1 MDKPTPVP
9 GLRPRDKPSPGNGS
23 DDALPGGRAHNGP
36 MAAFRLLAKAIRNPS
51 RAVLRLL
58 LRARLARTGVPLDRA
73 RLLRWVSEQFGVDA
87 VALHN
92 EYLASDFRRS
102 YVARRQALWEFPG
115 PQRLGTSDPLSHEA
129 LYIVVRATRP
139 RVVVETGVLYGAS
152 SAHILAALARN
163 GEGELYS
170 IDLPQQPGEP
180 PHGFLVPDELG
191 GRWTLVVGDSRRELP
206 PLLDRLSAI
215 DLFHHDSTHTFQH
228 MTWEFQTVLSHLTRH
243 GVLSSHDVRIA
254 HSMREIFR
262 RNAFQAFCERQGLRW
277 ETFHNTGLA
286 IIQAAIRVWATR
298 APPASRSFPKYLP
311 AWSVGPSIYR
321 RSMPAATLSDPGA
334 VAKW

>member
-1 MDKPTPVP
+1 MDKPIPFP
-9 GLRPRDKPSPGNGS
+9 GLRPRDELSRGNGR
-23 DDALPGGRAHNGP
+23 DDATLPGGRAQIRP
-36 MAAFRLLAKAIRNPS
+36 LAAIRLLAKAVRNPS

-58 LRARLARTGVPLDRA
+58 LRARLARTGVSVDRA
-73 RLLRWVSEQFGVDA
+73 RLVRWVSEQFGVDA
-87 VALHN
+87 VVFHD

-102 YVARRQALWEFPG
+102 YSARRRALWEFPG

-191 GRWTLVVGDSRRELP
+191 GRWNLVVGDSRRELP
-206 PLLDRLSAI
+206 ALLDRLSVI
-215 DLFHHDSTHTFQH
+215 NLFHHDSLHTFEH
-228 MTWEFQTVLSHLTRH
+228 MTWEFLTVLSYLTPH

-254 HSMREIFR
+254 HSVREIFR
-262 RNAFQAFCERQGLRW
+262 RNAFQSFCERQGLPW
-277 ETFHNTGLA
+277 ETFHNSGLA
-286 IIQAAIRVWATR
+286 IANVEPAT
-298 APPASRSFPKYLP
+298 
-311 AWSVGPSIYR
+311 
-321 RSMPAATLSDPGA
+321 
-334 VAKW
+334 AKS

>member
-1 MDKPTPVP
+1 MDKPTPSP
-9 GLRPRDKPSPGNGS
+9 GLRPRDELLRGNGQDENGQ
-23 DDALPGGRAHNGP
+23 DDATPPGGRAQIRP
-36 MAAFRLLAKAIRNPS
+36 MAAIRLLAKAVRNPS

-58 LRARLARTGVPLDRA
+58 LRARLARTGVPADRA
-73 RLLRWVSEQFGVDA
+73 RLVRWVSEQFGVDA
-87 VALHN
+87 VAFHD

-102 YVARRQALWEFPG
+102 YSARRRALWEFAG
-115 PQRLGTSDPLSHEA
+115 PQRLGTSDPISHEA

-170 IDLPQQPGEP
+170 IDLPHEPAEP

-191 GRWTLVVGDSRRELP
+191 GRWTLIVGDSRRELP
-206 PLLDRLSAI
+206 TLLDRLSAI
-215 DLFHHDSTHTFQH
+215 DLFHHDSMHTFQH
-228 MTWEFQTVLSHLTRH
+228 MTWEFQTVLSHLTLN

-277 ETFHNTGLA
+277 DTFHNSGLA
-286 IIQAAIRVWATR
+286 VADVGLATAKV
-298 APPASRSFPKYLP
+298 APNPPWLS
-311 AWSVGPSIYR
+311 GPRTR
-321 RSMPAATLSDPGA
+321 RI
-334 VAKW
+334 